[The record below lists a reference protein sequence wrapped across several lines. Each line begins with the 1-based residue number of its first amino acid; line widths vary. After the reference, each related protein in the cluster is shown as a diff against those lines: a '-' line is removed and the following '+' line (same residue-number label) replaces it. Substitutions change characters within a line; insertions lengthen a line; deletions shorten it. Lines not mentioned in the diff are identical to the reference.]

1 MKLTKIQGHES
12 TKKVQYSWKATTTD
26 MLDQYAA
33 FYKAQTGIEV
43 PLKDI
48 TEQMV
53 LDFMREDKAFQKF
66 AAAAK
71 KQASAPAPAAAANQK
86 PGIDATPAP
95 ASSEKPAESGG
106 APAPGY
112 GLSGS
117 APSNR
122 NT

>member
-71 KQASAPAPAAAANQK
+71 KQAAAPVANEKPVSA
-86 PGIDATPAP
+86 ATPA
-95 ASSEKPAESGG
+95 ATSSEKPAETAGT
-106 APAPGY
+106 PAPSY
-112 GLSGS
+112 GLPGS
-117 APSNR
+117 APNNR

>member
-48 TEQMV
+48 TEQMI

-66 AAAAK
+66 ATAAK
-71 KQASAPAPAAAANQK
+71 KQAAAPAANEK
-86 PGIDATPAP
+86 PGSAATPAST
-95 ASSEKPAESGG
+95 SSEKPAESGG
-106 APAPGY
+106 TQTPGV
-112 GLSGS
+112 GLLGS
-117 APSNR
+117 APNNR